1 LIEGV
6 EQAEFSRKLATIEQ
20 DVGINIHLT
29 DCILKDLDRRTLDL
43 AFKKYAFKS
52 LMSKLDEIFGKVP
65 SLHNSHQLDMFL
77 KEMKYY
83 VGVYKMYEN
92 SK

>member
-1 LIEGV
+1 MIEGV

-52 LMSKLDEIFGKVP
+52 
-65 SLHNSHQLDMFL
+65 
-77 KEMKYY
+77 
-83 VGVYKMYEN
+83 YE
-92 SK
+92 